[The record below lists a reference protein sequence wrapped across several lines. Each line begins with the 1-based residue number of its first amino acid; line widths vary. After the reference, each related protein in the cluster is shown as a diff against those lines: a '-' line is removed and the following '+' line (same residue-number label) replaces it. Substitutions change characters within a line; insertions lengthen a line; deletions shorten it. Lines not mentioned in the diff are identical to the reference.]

1 MLLASSIHLGSH
13 STPVPPTW
21 RLSVITRTRIPA
33 DSPTPSPSGKDQQI
47 GLDLLDLLDQEK
59 SWKIQVFKKSL
70 CSNEK
75 SHVMW
80 IAWNAWRNP
89 STPQAGRRFA
99 TPKDAT
105 LRGVRREHLT
115 PKPLVCLLIPSG
127 NMAHL
132 FMDSFSIAETN
143 RG

>member
-1 MLLASSIHLGSH
+1 MKNLTSCGLLGMLGGILQHL
-13 STPVPPTW
+13 
-21 RLSVITRTRIPA
+21 
-33 DSPTPSPSGKDQQI
+33 K
-47 GLDLLDLLDQEK
+47 
-59 SWKIQVFKKSL
+59 
-70 CSNEK
+70 
-75 SHVMW
+75 
-80 IAWNAWRNP
+80 
-89 STPQAGRRFA
+89 QAARFA